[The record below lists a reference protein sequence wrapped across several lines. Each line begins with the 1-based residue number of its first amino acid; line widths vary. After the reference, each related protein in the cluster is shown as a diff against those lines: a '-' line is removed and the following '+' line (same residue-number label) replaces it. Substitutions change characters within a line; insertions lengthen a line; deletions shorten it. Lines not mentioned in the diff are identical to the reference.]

1 MNVLEDFRPVSE
13 SLEWRIGDAYW
24 ADAGARAFLAD
35 EVPHLITNDGMFA
48 ARDAAV
54 LFESCLLAER
64 GGELER
70 EIAVMELGA
79 GQGVYA
85 RQFLDHFAAL
95 CGRHGCDFY
104 DRLTYHVT
112 DWSARMLEDIG
123 TAGTLEPHAA
133 RVRLGR
139 VDALHPPVFAPCD
152 GEPAVRLGGL
162 RAIVHSYVLD
172 GLPFDVVLRAGAGW
186 MRLHYRT
193 SIDDAPAAGDGAAAP
208 QLRGDE
214 AVEEL
219 LPESERFVAEHAYF
233 PLDPSELPFGEVLA
247 PFADALQAAGAPA
260 TGPRDASFVHSHGAL
275 TSLTISLSMLRPDG
289 FVLFHD
295 YGSGGTR
302 HAPHTHQRFARSRA
316 TALNFDL
323 LDHALTRGG
332 HCAVV
337 EAAGDAAAPIH
348 TRLLSRAALGELAD
362 AFRTRYDMTVF
373 TRLAALVERARE
385 LRGVDPAA
393 ARDSYARAHELAP
406 ENWYV
411 LLDWAEFEHAGCAD
425 PDVAIELAGRAAAMN
440 PTGAPIIHGVLGEA
454 LAAVGRTQEAAAA
467 YGEALRLHADDIRAR
482 VGLACLHAFA
492 ERFDEAIVELGAAI
506 VCDRGGANRD
516 LLLARLGQVLDMRDG
531 TQP

>member
-1 MNVLEDFRPVSE
+1 VNVLEDFRPVSE

-64 GGELER
+64 AGELER

-85 RQFLDHFAAL
+85 RQFLDQFAAT
-95 CGRHGCDFY
+95 CGRHGRDFY

-112 DWSARMLEDIG
+112 DRSARMLEDIG
-123 TAGTLEPHAA
+123 SAGTLAPHDA
-133 RVRLGR
+133 RVLLGR
-139 VDALHPPVFAPCD
+139 VDATDPSAFAPCD
-152 GEPAVRLGGL
+152 GQPPKRLGGL

-172 GLPFDVVLRAGAGW
+172 GLAFDVVLRAGAGW

-193 SIDDAPAAGDGAAAP
+193 SIDEAAAPAGGPAAP

-233 PLDPSELPFGEVLA
+233 PCDPSELPFGEVLA
-247 PFADALQAAGAPA
+247 PFADELEAAGAPA
-260 TGPRDASFVHSHGAL
+260 AGSRDPSFVHSHGAL
-275 TSLTISLSMLRPDG
+275 TSLRRSLDVLRPDG

-295 YGSGGTR
+295 YASSGTR
-302 HAPHTHQRFARSRA
+302 HGADTHQRFARSRA

-323 LDHALTRGG
+323 LDHVLTREGR
-332 HCAVV
+332 CAVV
-337 EAAGDAAAPIH
+337 QPQAGAAAPIL
-348 TRLLSRAALGELAD
+348 TRLLCPAALPELAD

-373 TRLAALVERARE
+373 SRLAALVEQARATRE
-385 LRGVDPAA
+385 SDPAA
-393 ARDSYARAHELAP
+393 ARDSYARAHDAAP

-411 LLDWAEFEHAGCAD
+411 LLDWAGFEYGCDD
-425 PDVAIELAGRAAAMN
+425 PDAAIELALRAAAMN
-440 PTGAPIIHGVLGEA
+440 PTGAPVIHDVLGEA

-492 ERFDEAIVELGAAI
+492 GRFDDAIVELGGAI
-506 VCDRGGANRD
+506 VCDRGGANRG
-516 LLLARLGQVLDMRDG
+516 LLLARLEQVLDMRDG
-531 TQP
+531 VQP